1 MYNVTSEVSQ
11 GSYLAPL
18 LFNIYIN
25 DINDINSNILLFA
38 DDAKLFRIV

>member
-1 MYNVTSEVSQ
+1 MYNVTSEVPQ
-11 GSYLAPL
+11 GSYL